1 MSSRVLYFFT
11 KNTLL
16 NVQNNEISI
25 FCKLS
30 YLCFSIMDMTA
41 TSTAI
46 DFTFDELGK
55 HFFANIE
62 AYNLLAYSYV
72 RNEAAA
78 EDIVSDS
85 FLRLWENK
93 DKLDPRKGDYRMYI
107 VQIIKNACYEYI
119 RMNSI
124 HSKIHNHIQDRKEWQ
139 LQISLRS
146 LESSEIENGLF
157 SNDVEKIIQ
166 RELAKMPELR
176 RAIFSDSRFGLMT
189 HKEISDKYQI
199 PMRRVTWEIT
209 QALNTLKIA
218 LKDYMPAYMLLF
230 YLMNRK

>member
-1 MSSRVLYFFT
+1 
-11 KNTLL
+11 
-16 NVQNNEISI
+16 
-25 FCKLS
+25 
-30 YLCFSIMDMTA
+30 MDMTA

-62 AYNLLAYSYV
+62 AYKLLAYSYV

-124 HSKIHNHIQDRKEWQ
+124 HSKIQNHIQGHKERQ

-146 LESSEIENGLF
+146 LENHEIEANLF
-157 SNDVEKIIQ
+157 SSDVEKIIR
-166 RELAKMPELR
+166 RELAKMPQLR
-176 RAIFSDSRFGLMT
+176 REIFSDSRFGLMT
-189 HKEISDKYQI
+189 HKEISEKYRI
-199 PMRRVTWEIT
+199 PLRRVTWEIT

>member
-1 MSSRVLYFFT
+1 
-11 KNTLL
+11 
-16 NVQNNEISI
+16 
-25 FCKLS
+25 
-30 YLCFSIMDMTA
+30 
-41 TSTAI
+41 
-46 DFTFDELGK
+46 
-55 HFFANIE
+55 
-62 AYNLLAYSYV
+62 
-72 RNEAAA
+72 
-78 EDIVSDS
+78 
-85 FLRLWENK
+85 
-93 DKLDPRKGDYRMYI
+93 
-107 VQIIKNACYEYI
+107 
-119 RMNSI
+119 MNSI

-146 LESSEIENGLF
+146 LESSEIENSLF
-157 SNDVEKIIQ
+157 SNDVEKIIR

>member
-1 MSSRVLYFFT
+1 MG
-11 KNTLL
+11 
-16 NVQNNEISI
+16 
-25 FCKLS
+25 
-30 YLCFSIMDMTA
+30 MTA
-41 TSTAI
+41 TSMGI

-62 AYNLLAYSYV
+62 AYKLLAYSYV
-72 RNEAAA
+72 RNDTVA
-78 EDIVSDS
+78 EDIVSDC
-85 FLRLWENK
+85 FLRLWEHK
-93 DKLDPRKGDYRMYI
+93 DKLDPQKGDYRMYI

-124 HSKIHNHIQDRKEWQ
+124 HSKIQNHIQGHKERQ

-146 LESSEIENGLF
+146 LENHEIEANLF
-157 SNDVEKIIQ
+157 SSDVEKIIR
-166 RELAKMPELR
+166 RERAKMPQR
-176 RAIFSDSRFGLMT
+176 RREIFSDSRFGLMP
-189 HKEISDKYQI
+189 HKELSRKYRI
-199 PMRRVTWEIT
+199 PLRRVTWEIT

>member
-1 MSSRVLYFFT
+1 MG
-11 KNTLL
+11 
-16 NVQNNEISI
+16 
-25 FCKLS
+25 
-30 YLCFSIMDMTA
+30 MTA
-41 TSTAI
+41 TSMGV

-62 AYNLLAYSYV
+62 AYKLLAYSYV

-78 EDIVSDS
+78 EDIVSDC
-85 FLRLWENK
+85 FLRLWEHK
-93 DKLDPRKGDYRMYI
+93 DKLDPQKGDYRMYI

-124 HSKIHNHIQDRKEWQ
+124 HSKIQNHIQGHKERQ

-146 LESSEIENGLF
+146 LENHEIEANLF
-157 SNDVEKIIQ
+157 SSDVEKIIR
-166 RELAKMPELR
+166 RELAKMPQLR
-176 RAIFSDSRFGLMT
+176 REIFSDSRFGLMT
-189 HKEISDKYQI
+189 HKEISEKYRI
-199 PMRRVTWEIT
+199 PLRRVTWEIT

-230 YLMNRK
+230 YFMNRK

>member
-1 MSSRVLYFFT
+1 
-11 KNTLL
+11 
-16 NVQNNEISI
+16 
-25 FCKLS
+25 
-30 YLCFSIMDMTA
+30 MDMTA

-62 AYNLLAYSYV
+62 AYKLLAYSYV

-78 EDIVSDS
+78 EDIVSDC

-124 HSKIHNHIQDRKEWQ
+124 HSKIHNHIQDHKEWQ

-146 LESSEIENGLF
+146 LECSEIENSLF
-157 SNDVEKIIQ
+157 SSDVEKIIR
-166 RELAKMPELR
+166 RELAKMPQLR
-176 RAIFSDSRFGLMT
+176 REIFSDSRFGLLT
-189 HKEISDKYQI
+189 HKEISEKYRI
-199 PMRRVTWEIT
+199 PLRRVTWEIT

>member
-1 MSSRVLYFFT
+1 
-11 KNTLL
+11 
-16 NVQNNEISI
+16 
-25 FCKLS
+25 
-30 YLCFSIMDMTA
+30 
-41 TSTAI
+41 
-46 DFTFDELGK
+46 
-55 HFFANIE
+55 
-62 AYNLLAYSYV
+62 
-72 RNEAAA
+72 
-78 EDIVSDS
+78 
-85 FLRLWENK
+85 
-93 DKLDPRKGDYRMYI
+93 
-107 VQIIKNACYEYI
+107 
-119 RMNSI
+119 MNSI

-146 LESSEIENGLF
+146 LESSEIENSLF

-199 PMRRVTWEIT
+199 PIRRVTWEIT